1 MFTTHHVLHFMR
13 HILCVT
19 CHLSHV
25 MCHMSQ
31 VTCHMSHVICHF
43 FSLPFLDK
51 MLGVSQQRVCYPQGL
66 PCLILLC
73 LDFFSSFFDFTKHLI
88 LEISFATSLLL
99 MLGELAGG
107 GSVAVTRSMWQST
120 TRHVHLS
127 VCFFFKCFRFGSNCF
142 CYWWCFFWS
151 WCFYLHRSR
160 DSASPVCGILLF
172 VTYLFS
178 QIHLIVQAYSYLCPI
193 PYNHIVSFYSKFIL
207 ELSF

>member
-127 VCFFFKCFRFGSNCF
+127 VCFFLNVSD
-142 CYWWCFFWS
+142 
-151 WCFYLHRSR
+151 L
-160 DSASPVCGILLF
+160 V
-172 VTYLFS
+172 
-178 QIHLIVQAYSYLCPI
+178 QIVFAIGD
-193 PYNHIVSFYSKFIL
+193 VSFGLGASICIGREIRRPLYAGFYCL
-207 ELSF
+207 